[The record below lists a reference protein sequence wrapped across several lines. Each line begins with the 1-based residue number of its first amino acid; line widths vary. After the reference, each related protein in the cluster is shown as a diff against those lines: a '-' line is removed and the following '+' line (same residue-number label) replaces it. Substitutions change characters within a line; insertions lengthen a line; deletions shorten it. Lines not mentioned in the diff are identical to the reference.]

1 MNIQPLKLGLCAMS
15 FLFFLISCAPEVGR
29 QIMTGRTALMN
40 GNSKAALPK
49 FEAISQSNPNYIY
62 CINLFCV
69 GIWTYLGRTYHEIGD
84 NYKAIKGEVAIAVT
98 NLREFIAVL

>member
-1 MNIQPLKLGLCAMS
+1 MD
-15 FLFFLISCAPEVGR
+15 
-29 QIMTGRTALMN
+29 

-49 FEAISQSNPNYIY
+49 FEAISYANPNYMY

-84 NYKAIKGEVAIAVT
+84 NIRRSKASIKGGVAIAVT
-98 NLREFIAVL
+98 NLRKFIAVL